1 MELTMLS
8 TRLHWATV
16 VSLIFV
22 VLGSVTLLAQT
33 SLLWTVL
40 CFAIAW
46 YAGYKGSQREAQTLN
61 LWLHFLSGAGF
72 WTSLLFCLN
81 V

>member
-1 MELTMLS
+1 METIMLS
-8 TRLHWATV
+8 TRLNLATV
-16 VSLIFV
+16 ICTIFMI
-22 VLGSVTLLAQT
+22 LGSVTLLAQIG
-33 SLLWTVL
+33 LFWTVL

-46 YAGYKGSQREAQTLN
+46 YAGHKSTQRDEQTLS